1 MFPHFGTATAVLDVV
16 QVAVVSLRG
25 LRLLGFLFT
34 HDVSN
39 LVYRVTYT
47 FRRHSREFYVTE
59 GEGAG
64 MTDASDV
71 FDRVGLTEYETTA
84 IEELLRLGR
93 TTAPNLA
100 EATGIPKAR
109 IYGVLAAL
117 ADRGF
122 IKVIPG
128 RPKEYQPKAP
138 AEILD
143 RAIENSR
150 QSFEQFATDIEA
162 NRESFLSE
170 YRPRYERASE
180 DISPTAELFHVVD
193 VGEPSERET
202 RRLYRDAQETLGI
215 ITNSFA
221 YLDGVDGAL
230 ADAID
235 RGVDVSVLFL
245 HPDELPPEKAAVQG
259 EILDRLNSEFPSVG
273 VRFSPQ
279 KLPWRGTLADPSMDY
294 DGGEAILLVEEPDVP
309 DHMRQAAL
317 TENGSF
323 VAGMKRYFDLV
334 WEHESSGSTAQ

>member
-1 MFPHFGTATAVLDVV
+1 M
-16 QVAVVSLRG
+16 
-25 LRLLGFLFT
+25 
-34 HDVSN
+34 
-39 LVYRVTYT
+39 
-47 FRRHSREFYVTE
+47 TE
-59 GEGAG
+59 
-64 MTDASDV
+64 ASDV

-84 IEELLRLGR
+84 IEQLLTLGR

-109 IYGVLAAL
+109 IYGVLESL

-138 AEILD
+138 DEILD

-150 QSFEQFATDIEA
+150 QSYEAFAADIEA
-162 NRESFLSE
+162 GRDAFLSE
-170 YRPRYERASE
+170 YGPQFERASE
-180 DISPTAELFHVVD
+180 NISPTAELFHVVD

-202 RRLYRDAQETLGI
+202 RRLYGDAEETLGI

-221 YLDGVDGAL
+221 YLDSVIGAL
-230 ADAID
+230 EGAVE

-245 HPDELPPEKAAVQG
+245 HPDALPAEKAAVQA
-259 EILDRLNSEFPSVG
+259 EMVERLASELPDVG
-273 VRFSPQ
+273 IRFSTE
-279 KLPWRGTLADPSMDY
+279 KLPWRGTLVDPSMDY

-309 DHMRQAAL
+309 NHMRQAAL

-334 WEHESSGSTAQ
+334 WEYESASSMDSRR

>member
-1 MFPHFGTATAVLDVV
+1 M
-16 QVAVVSLRG
+16 
-25 LRLLGFLFT
+25 
-34 HDVSN
+34 
-39 LVYRVTYT
+39 
-47 FRRHSREFYVTE
+47 TE
-59 GEGAG
+59 
-64 MTDASDV
+64 ASDV

-84 IEELLRLGR
+84 IEELLTLGR

-109 IYGVLAAL
+109 IYGVLESL

-138 AEILD
+138 DEILD

-150 QSFEQFATDIEA
+150 QSYESFATDIEA
-162 NRESFLSE
+162 NREAFLSE
-170 YRPRYERASE
+170 YVPQFERASE

-202 RRLYRDAQETLGI
+202 RRLYGDAEETLGI

-221 YLDGVDGAL
+221 YLDNVEGAL
-230 ADAID
+230 SAAVE

-245 HPDELPPEKAAVQG
+245 HPDNLPPEKAAVQA
-259 EILDRLNSEFPSVG
+259 EMVERLESELPSVG
-273 VRFSPQ
+273 VRFSTK
-279 KLPWRGTLADPSMDY
+279 KLPWRGTLVDPSMDY
-294 DGGEAILLVEEPDVP
+294 DTGEAILLVEEPEVP
-309 DHMRQAAL
+309 NHMRKAAL

-334 WEHESSGSTAQ
+334 WEYESEQGSG